1 MFDFK
6 TLVILGGIAV
16 FLIMLAV
23 LVVFI
28 IKKYLNDRKDPRNQY
43 DERQKA
49 VQGVGYKI
57 ALFVL
62 VGYDVING
70 IVCMFTKPWADVF
83 VMSFIGICLALI
95 AFLGYSIWNDAYIT
109 MASNLLSL
117 NILNLAIGVM
127 NIVQVC
133 INGFDDSDLITIT
146 LINLTI
152 GITFLIISI
161 IGFIKMLYDKIMEK
175 KEIEE

>member
-1 MFDFK
+1 M
-6 TLVILGGIAV
+6 LVTVIVVSVFFAIVIA
-16 FLIMLAV
+16 LSIRR
-23 LVVFI
+23 
-28 IKKYLNDRKDPRNQY
+28 YLQDRKDPRNQY

-57 ALFVL
+57 AFFVL

-95 AFLGYSIWNDAYIT
+95 AFLGYSIWNDAYTT
-109 MASNLLSL
+109 MASNLLYL

-161 IGFIKMLYDKIMEK
+161 IGFIKMFYDKVMEK
-175 KEIEE
+175 REIEE